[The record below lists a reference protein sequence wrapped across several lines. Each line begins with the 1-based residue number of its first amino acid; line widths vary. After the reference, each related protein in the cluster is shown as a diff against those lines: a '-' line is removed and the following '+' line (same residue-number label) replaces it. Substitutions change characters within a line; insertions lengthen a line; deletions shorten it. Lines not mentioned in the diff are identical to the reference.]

1 MTDLR
6 RPTRLLVGGYAGTDT
21 PSAAVHGVALDHDTG
36 LLGSAEPVVDV
47 PNAFHLT
54 VSPSGRTV
62 YAASNVADG
71 QVHVLRLGAG
81 GSVTRMATRSTE
93 GAGPVHVAVHPA
105 GRHLL
110 VANHDSGSV
119 AVFEIGDD
127 EIVGAVTDVV
137 QHKGSGP
144 NPMGQ
149 AGPHPHA
156 VVPDPTGE
164 WLLVPDKG
172 DDHVHVY
179 QLDVTTGKL
188 VAQGQYRVG
197 SGVGPRALVFH
208 PDGEHAYVVGELDNT
223 ITVCR
228 WEAETGTLSVLST
241 VSTLPPNVQSWNA
254 PSALVVSPDGR
265 HVFVGNRGHESIAV
279 LAVRPG
285 GLDLVGHQQLGVPV
299 TTLPWDLA
307 LDPAGD
313 LLFAVN
319 QLAGTLV
326 TLRVDGASLETAGEP
341 VAVPHP
347 ACILLV

>member
-21 PSAAVHGVALDHDTG
+21 PSAAVHGVVLDLDTG
-36 LLGSAEPVVDV
+36 LLGAAEAVADV
-47 PNAFHLT
+47 PNAFHLAL
-54 VSPSGRTV
+54 SPSGRTV

-71 QVHVLRLGAG
+71 QVYVLRLGAG

-93 GAGPVHVAVHPA
+93 GAGPVHVAVHPG

-110 VANHDSGSV
+110 VANHDSGTV
-119 AVFEIGDD
+119 AVFELGVD
-127 EIVGAVTDVV
+127 ETVGKVTDVV

-156 VVPDPTGE
+156 VIPDPTGR

-179 QLDVTTGKL
+179 QLEAGTGKL
-188 VAQGQYRVG
+188 VAHGQYRIG
-197 SGVGPRALVFH
+197 SGVGPRGLAFH
-208 PDGEHAYVVGELDNT
+208 PDGEHVYVVGELDNT
-223 ITVCR
+223 ITVGR
-228 WEAETGTLSVLST
+228 WDAEAGTLAVLST

-254 PSALVVSPDGR
+254 PSALVVAPDGR

-279 LAVRPG
+279 FAVRPG
-285 GLDLVGHQQLGVPV
+285 GLELVEHHQLGVPV

-326 TLRVDGASLETAGEP
+326 PLRVDGENLEPAGEP
-341 VAVPHP
+341 IAVPHP

>member
-21 PSAAVHGVALDHDTG
+21 PSAAVHGVALDNDTG
-36 LLGSAEPVVDV
+36 LLGSAESVADV
-47 PNAFHLT
+47 PNAFHL
-54 VSPSGRTV
+54 VLSPSGRTV

-71 QVHVLRLGAG
+71 RLHVLRLGAG
-81 GSVTRMATRSTE
+81 GSVTRLASRSTE

-110 VANHDSGSV
+110 VANHDSGTV
-119 AVFEIGDD
+119 AVFEIGVD
-127 EIVGAVTDVV
+127 ETVGKVTDVV

-156 VVPDPTGE
+156 VVADPTGA

-179 QLDVTTGKL
+179 QLDVAAGKL
-188 VAQGQYRVG
+188 VAHGEHRIG
-197 SGVGPRALVFH
+197 SGVGPRGLVFH
-208 PDGEHAYVVGELDNT
+208 PDGEHVYVVGELDCT
-223 ITVCR
+223 VTVCR
-228 WEAETGTLSVLST
+228 WDGEAATLSVLST
-241 VSTLPPNVQSWNA
+241 VSTLPPGVQSWNA
-254 PSALVVSPDGR
+254 PSALVMSPDGR

-279 LAVRPG
+279 FAVRPG
-285 GLDLVGHQQLGVPV
+285 GLELLGHHQLGVPV

-307 LDPAGD
+307 LHPDGD

-326 TLRVDGASLETAGEP
+326 TMHVDGASLETAGEP